1 MVRRPDLVQDH
12 YEAATHAASS
22 VALPHRRTARH
33 VGLVGSAS
41 NTRPVA
47 DSRPKGE
54 RGVGVKTVSPAA
66 RGRSEAER
74 LDADEHSPHDGRYAA
89 NGHVPAPRARRAE
102 TIPASPAA
110 CNVISVT
117 LPANR

>member
-1 MVRRPDLVQDH
+1 M
-12 YEAATHAASS
+12 
-22 VALPHRRTARH
+22 
-33 VGLVGSAS
+33 
-41 NTRPVA
+41 RPVA

-89 NGHVPAPRARRAE
+89 NGHVPC
-102 TIPASPAA
+102 ASRPTRGDDSGATG
-110 CNVISVT
+110 CLDWRVMSVT
-117 LPANR
+117 LAANR